1 MSAYSLTQESAAN
14 YSADQKRVRDD
25 LEQFQKSLNI
35 IPSQV
40 KEVKTAANKNE
51 QYARRNN
58 IRIRGLSVPPNE
70 NTKTAVSKFLNNQLS
85 VKDLDGK
92 RIQFN
97 VNDFEAAHP
106 LPTKN
111 AAPLLIV
118 RLHSRD
124 KRDAIVKSR
133 SQLKN
138 KKIAISDDLTA
149 ANQKLLSKLQA
160 SPNVST
166 AWSWKG
172 KILAIKSGERRAHQ
186 YNIHDDV
193 P

>member
-35 IPSQV
+35 ISSQV

-92 RIQFN
+92 RI
-97 VNDFEAAHP
+97 
-106 LPTKN
+106 
-111 AAPLLIV
+111 
-118 RLHSRD
+118 
-124 KRDAIVKSR
+124 
-133 SQLKN
+133 
-138 KKIAISDDLTA
+138 
-149 ANQKLLSKLQA
+149 
-160 SPNVST
+160 
-166 AWSWKG
+166 
-172 KILAIKSGERRAHQ
+172 
-186 YNIHDDV
+186 
-193 P
+193 